1 MFKQEVFQSYPTIL
15 HSQQVIGYLPQDT
28 KVTIGRWTFH
38 HQFPTTLSTFFKPGF
53 LAALL
58 SGFLTLDNIE

>member
-1 MFKQEVFQSYPTIL
+1 MFKQEMFQSYPTIL

-38 HQFPTTLSTFFKPGF
+38 NKFPTTLSTFFQARLPCCNTEWF
-53 LAALL
+53 
-58 SGFLTLDNIE
+58 SDP